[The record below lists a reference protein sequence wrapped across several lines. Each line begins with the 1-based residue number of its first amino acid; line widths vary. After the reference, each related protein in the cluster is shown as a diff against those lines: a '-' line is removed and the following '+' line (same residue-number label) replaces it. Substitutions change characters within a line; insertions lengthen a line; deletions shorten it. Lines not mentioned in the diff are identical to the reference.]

1 MTEQTS
7 TIGHMMIW
15 HNVWKTTIY
24 IAKTNSTSSTTS
36 QLNPPVILILYLMI
50 SITGQGALLA
60 WTKLWIKVSTKT
72 KVITRISIIK
82 KSLMNF
88 LRWIKN
94 SLKLIKISR
103 EVKMRFRKMTIL
115 ISKILKRRIWDHK
128 GSMSKLRLLS
138 LQF

>member
-1 MTEQTS
+1 
-7 TIGHMMIW
+7 MMIW
-15 HNVWKTTIY
+15 HNVWKTTIF

-36 QLNPPVILILYLMI
+36 QLNPLVILTLYLMI
-50 SITGQGALLA
+50 LIIGQGVLLA
-60 WTKLWIKVSTKT
+60 WTKLWIKVNSET

-103 EVKMRFRKMTIL
+103 EVRMRFKKMTIL
-115 ISKILKRRIWDHK
+115 ISKILKRRIWDLK